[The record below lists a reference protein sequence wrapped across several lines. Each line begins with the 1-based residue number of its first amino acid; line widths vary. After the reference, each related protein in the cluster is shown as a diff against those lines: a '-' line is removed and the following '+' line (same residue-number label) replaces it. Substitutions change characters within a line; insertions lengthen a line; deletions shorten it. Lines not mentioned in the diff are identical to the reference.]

1 MRPSRKIEDLGI
13 SDLCPVMVELS
24 MAGTAWPMQLPHG
37 GVLYFPMVAKIGIL
51 PDCIELYRV
60 SSHRGHRYYREEFI
74 ALEIECMY

>member
-1 MRPSRKIEDLGI
+1 MLKTINVTLSPGGKTRYVATKGPMRIA
-13 SDLCPVMVELS
+13 MH
-24 MAGTAWPMQLPHG
+24 LPHG